1 MSLAFSMED
10 MYGDGMNLYEYLG
23 SNPWQRRDP
32 MGLSWDPFDAVDDYL
47 AETAGNRAALLS
59 SLGQNTKAAAL
70 VAATIASYLPFP
82 VAGNLGELALYAL
95 GESSDAQLAMGL
107 ALGVVPGG
115 KLAHM
120 FAKSGLGKFIGKI
133 GASAWKSAKHYAGK
147 AGSALGRGAGGLAD
161 RAGQFLRKGCGC
173 FESGTVVWTIRGV
186 VPIETVT
193 TDDFVYAQDEATG
206 ELSLRR
212 VVQTFV
218 RQGAPIVAV
227 TITTVSGAQ
236 ETLRTTE
243 EDPFWVPEAG
253 WVEAGN
259 LTAGDAV
266 EVPGGCA
273 TIESIQFTPDLEA
286 VYNFEVEG
294 VHTYFVGASGVLVHN
309 TDNCFDFKNI
319 PESITRNFTNPGKI
333 EYHWNKHAKKYG
345 KSPEQYMEDALDF
358 FSKNKHRGHKVSTEV
373 GEGIKIHGQPGG
385 IWAPDGRIVTF
396 WYD

>member
-10 MYGDGMNLYEYLG
+10 LYGDGMNLYEYLG
-23 SNPWQRRDP
+23 SNLWSRNDP
-32 MGLSWDPFDAVDDYL
+32 LGLSWDPFSIVDDYL

-95 GESSDAQLAMGL
+95 GESSDSQLAMGL

-120 FAKSGLGKFIGKI
+120 FAKSGLGSFIGKI
-133 GASAWKSAKHYAGK
+133 GASAWKSAKHYATKPG
-147 AGSALGRGAGGLAD
+147 GILGAGFGLAQ
-161 RAGQFLRKGCGC
+161 RAAQFLRKGCGC
-173 FESGTVVWTIRGV
+173 FESGTVVWTLRGI

-193 TDDFVYAQDEATG
+193 TDDFVYAQDESTG
-206 ELSLRR
+206 EISIRQVLK
-212 VVQTFV
+212 TFV
-218 RQGAPIVAV
+218 RQGAPIIAV
-227 TITTVSGAQ
+227 TITTAAGAQ
-236 ETLRTTE
+236 ETFRTTE
-243 EDPFWVPEAG
+243 EHPFWVQTEG

-259 LTAGDAV
+259 LTPGDAV

-309 TDNCFDFKNI
+309 TGECFTFLPRTVVRDSDLWVAA
-319 PESITRNFTNPGKI
+319 ERAVVGGKKLKLFSNWDDAVQ
-333 EYHWNKHAKKYG
+333 HFRSMGMQTHAG
-345 KSPEQYMEDALDF
+345 
-358 FSKNKHRGHKVSTEV
+358 
-373 GEGIKIHGQPGG
+373 
-385 IWAPDGRIVTF
+385 
-396 WYD
+396 